1 MGSETRSTARGFV
14 RSLNILLKFARLY
27 EFGHVRTAA
36 QFETT
41 WKELRQALDE
51 SGDTGLLLGAS
62 GNQILLDG
70 VPLGTA
76 AGERS
81 FAQLLTSSGIAS
93 IHFSPALQQGQFAR
107 FVRAFPSGN
116 AKPSS
121 LAEQLKSAMA
131 GETAIKI
138 NEIRFVAEDGSVAG
152 IKVAA
157 QLTAKVLGSAGDK
170 FRDVFEDPNK
180 LLQLILAAESNRG
193 LGGSGGGGGGSGPG
207 FGGGGGSGSG
217 SGSSWSGGVGA
228 GGNLWEAGKAAG
240 GSGGGGGTGS
250 GSGGPGGGGEGSGG
264 GSGTGGGPGGGGPG
278 GWGGTG
284 GGGGGTGPGGGTGT
298 GGPGGPGDAGHG
310 GGTGGPGSGG
320 GPGGGWGGPG
330 GTGGG
335 PGGGG
340 PGGGGPGQG
349 GGPGGAGG
357 TGSGG
362 GGAAGG
368 GGTAAEPGKWLTATA
383 FVRGGILGGVPGVP
397 GMPGAAGAGGVGSGA
412 YQVAEED
419 VRSMIGLFAQLGK
432 SRKDP
437 EHRMDAATF
446 QSRLSTLPV
455 RAQFTLQQALAG
467 LAAQAPTDKPDKPML
482 LKLAEHVAIRFALD
496 SYERGELRVNAVKQ
510 LLDRMNAEIEALRK
524 ILGSQE
530 EMMASAGIQVQ
541 SYTEL
546 LDQEFWSQVPEENK
560 KEVLTSDE
568 AWCVPPRNVR
578 GFLEEML
585 RRGELKTVNEILTK
599 YAACVALDAP
609 EARRTTAI
617 GLSDLAEFYGSG
629 DGSALI
635 DVIQRLGNQLSVE
648 REPDLQT
655 LVGAA
660 FVRMSQEAGSK
671 KFYPAMQQ
679 ALASLDGVE
688 ALRPGSTSN
697 LRQRIGAEERLPE
710 FVEDALRTG
719 QVPDGMLDILTLM
732 PKASLNYVTH
742 RFANCG
748 FREDCELLGQIV
760 TGLGED
766 AVQRLVET
774 LQTAPA
780 TEAVEVIGLLSQ
792 ISPESVQRVLPN
804 RLAQW
809 PRSSHDRAVRQL
821 SSAPAEQRGN
831 LLVTLYDSLDPL
843 IRPLAL
849 DEMGM
854 SGRLE
859 VIPRLLE
866 LIRDDSAPGFTRIKA
881 IEAAGR
887 LRASAASASLQQI
900 LEAKQVWRWAYHAE
914 LRIAAAQTLQKIE
927 PTLGMEK
934 IAASG
939 LDRKDLVLE
948 PSDPEANTA
957 VIRQRRYARLKLS
970 KNVVAVTSNLRENIR
985 LTIPELNLGG
995 GIGAADRHLAP
1006 GSLLTL
1012 KLSHGVR
1019 NIRAQAIVR
1028 GARPQ
1033 AMAFEFVDM
1042 ELDERSRLRKL
1053 LLELGGL
1060 PQPANVSNRSRR
1072 QGRIAL
1078 TR

>member
-1 MGSETRSTARGFV
+1 MSGETRSSARAFV

-27 EFGHVRTAA
+27 EFGHVRTMG
-36 QFETT
+36 QFETA
-41 WKELRQALDE
+41 WKELRTALDE

-70 VPLGTA
+70 VPLGSA

-81 FAQLLTSSGIAS
+81 FALLLTSSGIAS
-93 IHFSPALQQGQFAR
+93 IHFSNNLQQGQFAR

-121 LAEQLKSAMA
+121 LAEQLKSALA
-131 GETAIKI
+131 GETGIRI

-152 IKVAA
+152 LKVAA
-157 QLTAKVLGSAGDK
+157 QLTAKALGASSDK
-170 FRDVFEDPNK
+170 MRDIFEDPNK

-193 LGGSGGGGGGSGPG
+193 GGGGGGSGPG
-207 FGGGGGSGSG
+207 FGGGGPGGSGGSG
-217 SGSSWSGGVGA
+217 GGAGSSWTGGT
-228 GGNLWEAGKAAG
+228 GGGGSLWEAGKA
-240 GSGGGGGTGS
+240 SG
-250 GSGGPGGGGEGSGG
+250 
-264 GSGTGGGPGGGGPG
+264 
-278 GWGGTG
+278 G
-284 GGGGGTGPGGGTGT
+284 GGGGGTGTGTATGSGGGSGAGGSGSGDGSGGTGFGGAGGSGTGT
-298 GGPGGPGDAGHG
+298 GGA
-310 GGTGGPGSGG
+310 
-320 GPGGGWGGPG
+320 
-330 GTGGG
+330 
-335 PGGGG
+335 
-340 PGGGGPGQG
+340 
-349 GGPGGAGG
+349 A
-357 TGSGG
+357 
-362 GGAAGG
+362 GAAAG
-368 GGTAAEPGKWLTATA
+368 EPGKWMTASA
-383 FVRGGILGGVPGVP
+383 LLRGGVLGGVPGVP
-397 GMPGAAGAGGVGSGA
+397 GIGPAAGMGGA
-412 YQVAEED
+412 YGVAEEE
-419 VRSMIGLFAQLGK
+419 VKSMIGLFAQLGR

-437 EHRMDAATF
+437 DKAMDAGTF
-446 QSRLSTLPV
+446 QSRLSSMPV
-455 RAQFTLQQALAG
+455 RAQYTLQQALAG
-467 LAAQAPTDKPDKPML
+467 LAAQAPTDAPDKPML

-496 SYERGELRVNAVKQ
+496 SYEKGELRVNAVKQ

-541 SYTEL
+541 AYTEL

-585 RRGELKTVNEILTK
+585 RRGELKTVNEILLK
-599 YAACVALDAP
+599 YAACVRLDAP

-635 DVIQRLGNQLSVE
+635 DVIQRLGAQLGVE
-648 REPDLQT
+648 RESDLQA
-655 LVGAA
+655 LIGAA

-671 KFYPAMQQ
+671 RFYPAMQQ

-697 LRQRIGAEERLPE
+697 VRQRIGAEERLPE
-710 FVEDALRTG
+710 FIEDAMRTG
-719 QVPDGMLDILTLM
+719 QVPDGMLDILALM
-732 PKASLNYVTH
+732 PKASLHYVTH

-748 FREDCELLGQIV
+748 FREDCELLGNIV
-760 TGLGED
+760 HGLGDE
-766 AVQRLVET
+766 AVHRLVET

-780 TEAVEVIGLLSQ
+780 GEAAEVIGLLSQ
-792 ISPESVQRVLPN
+792 LSVESVEKVLPQ

-809 PRSSHDRAVRQL
+809 PRSSHDRAIRQL
-821 SSAPAEQRGN
+821 SSAPAEERAQ
-831 LLVTLYDSLDPL
+831 LLVSLFPSLDPL
-843 IRPLAL
+843 IQPLAL

-859 VIPRLLE
+859 CIPLLVE
-866 LIRDDSAPGFTRIKA
+866 LIRDDTTVGFTRIKA

-887 LRASAASASLQQI
+887 LRANAAAQTLQVI
-900 LEAKQVWRWAYHAE
+900 LESKQVWRWTYHSE
-914 LRIAAAQTLQKIE
+914 LRIAAAQALQKIDAA
-927 PTLGMEK
+927 LGMQK

-948 PSDPEANTA
+948 PIDPEPNAP

-970 KNVVAVTSNLRENIR
+970 KHVVAVTTNLREDLR
-985 LTIPELNLGG
+985 LNIPELNLGG
-995 GIGAADRHLAP
+995 GIGSASRHLAP
-1006 GSLLTL
+1006 GSLLTM
-1012 KLSHGVR
+1012 KFSHGVR
-1019 NIRAQAIVR
+1019 NIRGQAIVR

-1033 AMAFEFVDM
+1033 AMAFEFVEM
-1042 ELDERSRLRKL
+1042 ELDERARLRKL

-1060 PQPANVSNRSRR
+1060 PQVSNVSNRTRR
-1072 QGRIAL
+1072 QSRIAISK
-1078 TR
+1078 